1 MRLTPSGDDP
11 WSGAGHDTRAEVRE
25 IFARHAAARG
35 SAGAEG
41 AAAERRR
48 PMPGFLSLPVRGWR
62 ALSPA
67 GKAVALLIAAAL
79 AAFAAVKLPPA
90 LENSSENAENQR
102 RAIAANRERIRRELV
117 EQQRP
122 RTGVLVAGVPLAQ
135 ALAGQVSADVR
146 RRVRAGT
153 LDGPAGATTCRR
165 VRRSGE
171 PPGARVFTCLVE
183 QGERGSFGDREILS
197 GYRFRGRVVLDTRS
211 ATWCKENPRPLH
223 GDQEE
228 FVTVALSRACTG

>member
-79 AAFAAVKLPPA
+79 AAFAAIKLPAA
-90 LENSSENAENQR
+90 LENSSENAESER
-102 RAIAANRERIRRELV
+102 RAIAANRERIRLELV

-135 ALAGQVSADVR
+135 ALAGQLSADAR
-146 RRVRAGT
+146 RRIRAGT
-153 LDGPAGATTCRR
+153 LGGPAGATTCRR

-183 QGERGSFGDREILS
+183 QGQRGAFGDREIVS

-228 FVTVALSRACTG
+228 FVSVALSRACTG